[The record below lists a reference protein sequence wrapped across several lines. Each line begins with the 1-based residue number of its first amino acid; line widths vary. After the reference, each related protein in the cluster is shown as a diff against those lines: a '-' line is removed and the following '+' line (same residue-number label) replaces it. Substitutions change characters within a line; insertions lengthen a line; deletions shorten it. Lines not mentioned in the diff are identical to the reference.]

1 MSEQA
6 HVRAEL
12 QFANEALQRRTLRSL
27 ACDDAE
33 EFQPALFQNL
43 ACADQEG
50 VVFHRMQPAGCE
62 HDEPL
67 RRCARRRNHPV
78 NCLDPH
84 PANGDF
90 CRIDVG
96 IMIEYVL
103 PVELRNCYAETAI
116 LKLRI
121 SRYHRHPGCKISVMN
136 VDVSNASPLKAQR
149 AIRSQ
154 PGVEYGAKPPERR
167 FSSVNQ
173 HT

>member
-1 MSEQA
+1 
-6 HVRAEL
+6 
-12 QFANEALQRRTLRSL
+12 
-27 ACDDAE
+27 
-33 EFQPALFQNL
+33 
-43 ACADQEG
+43 
-50 VVFHRMQPAGCE
+50 MQPAGCE
-62 HDEPL
+62 HYKAL
-67 RRCARRRNHPV
+67 RLCARRRNPPV

-116 LKLRI
+116 PKLRI
-121 SRYHRHPGCKISVMN
+121 EIRSMQQQIGAMQRHAEIDSQQAGRYHRHPGCKISVMN

-173 HT
+173 HP